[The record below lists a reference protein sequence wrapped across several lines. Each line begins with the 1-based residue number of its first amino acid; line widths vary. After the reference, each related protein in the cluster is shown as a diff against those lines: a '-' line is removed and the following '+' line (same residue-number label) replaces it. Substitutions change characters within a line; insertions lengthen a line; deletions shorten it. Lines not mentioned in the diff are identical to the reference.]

1 MVKINANGKEITLLA
16 NNTDYVS
23 LTDIAKYKNSED
35 PRIVISNWLSSYA
48 TIDFLATWESIN
60 NPNFNRMEFHTV
72 KIWVINT
79 FPSC

>member
-60 NPNFNRMEFHTV
+60 SHNHP
-72 KIWVINT
+72 
-79 FPSC
+79 

>member
-23 LTDIAKYKNSED
+23 LTDIAKYKNNED

-48 TIDFLATWESIN
+48 TIDFFSNLGK
-60 NPNFNRMEFHTV
+60 H
-72 KIWVINT
+72 
-79 FPSC
+79 